1 MNQQNIHR
9 QKIDRNQ
16 IFKLK
21 GKTIV
26 TKTGYLESRNR
37 DPASTRFF
45 MKHGP
50 KGDPNPEL
58 RLSREGLYHCD

>member
-1 MNQQNIHR
+1 MNKKNIHC

-37 DPASTRFF
+37 DPVGTRFF

-50 KGDPNPEL
+50 NGDPNPK
-58 RLSREGLYHCD
+58 

>member
-1 MNQQNIHR
+1 MNQQNIHC

-37 DPASTRFF
+37 DPVGTWFF

-50 KGDPNPEL
+50 NGDPNPK
-58 RLSREGLYHCD
+58 